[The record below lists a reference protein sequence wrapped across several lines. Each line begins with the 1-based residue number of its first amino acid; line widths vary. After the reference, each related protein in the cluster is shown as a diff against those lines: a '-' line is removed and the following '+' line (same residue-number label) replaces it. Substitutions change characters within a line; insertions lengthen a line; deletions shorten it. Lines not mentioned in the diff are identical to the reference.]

1 MSTPKRAIVLREL
14 LPLVPPAHGAVPG
27 VLGGSRTKESKM
39 VERRKA
45 PELEK
50 VAELRAVL
58 LAGAEAGEAGEAA
71 GELNRLVKPLCCLP
85 GASEPGADEP
95 ERSYGWIS
103 SAWVGFVKRSN
114 AWISF
119 AWVGFVKRSCAWV
132 DESDSSKSR
141 SESRRDSCR

>member
-1 MSTPKRAIVLREL
+1 M
-14 LPLVPPAHGAVPG
+14 
-27 VLGGSRTKESKM
+27 
-39 VERRKA
+39 A

-50 VAELRAVL
+50 VAELRSVL

-71 GELNRLVKPLCCLP
+71 GELNRLVVPLCCLL

-95 ERSYGWIS
+95 GRSYGWIS

-119 AWVGFVKRSCAWV
+119 AWVGFVKRSHAWISSGIRL

-141 SESRRDSCR
+141 SESRRDSSR